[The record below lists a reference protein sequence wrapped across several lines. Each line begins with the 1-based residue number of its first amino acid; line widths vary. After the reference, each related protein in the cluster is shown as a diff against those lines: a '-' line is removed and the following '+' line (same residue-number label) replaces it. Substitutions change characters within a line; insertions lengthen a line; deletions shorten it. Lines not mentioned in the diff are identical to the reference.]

1 MLLGDI
7 LNVCLLMFGSAFCV
21 ILGKCLLKFYS
32 TILFADINIFTHLNK
47 AAVIAIQLMVQS
59 RVGVTFT
66 THVLKDIF
74 HQILIEVITRTHP
87 VPVYIAIPLRV
98 SFFVGVHFLFG
109 IFTFSTAFRMVLI
122 FKVYV
127 TYISSITFSCG

>member
-1 MLLGDI
+1 M
-7 LNVCLLMFGSAFCV
+7 
-21 ILGKCLLKFYS
+21 
-32 TILFADINIFTHLNK
+32 
-47 AAVIAIQLMVQS
+47 
-59 RVGVTFT
+59 
-66 THVLKDIF
+66 
-74 HQILIEVITRTHP
+74 IEVITRTHP

-127 TYISSITFSCG
+127 TSISSNTFFQILSLWIVIPGHKR